1 MVVDADD
8 LDTSDMQRFA
18 AWTNL
23 SETTFLVPPSHP
35 HADYCVRI
43 FTPTEELPFAGHPTL
58 GSAHAW
64 LQHGGAPRNADVIV
78 QQCGVGLV
86 EVRRGDEGLAFAAPP
101 LVRGG
106 PVDEVTVAEAAAS
119 LGIDRQAV
127 IDAAWVD
134 NGPGWLGILVASAA
148 EVLAIRPRAMRL
160 TVGVAGPYPP
170 GSPFAY
176 EVRAFYSSAG
186 ITLEDPVTGS
196 LNASLAQWLIGSGR
210 FAPPYRASQGTA
222 IGRAGT
228 VRVSTDESNRIWIG
242 GDVVT
247 CISGTVDL

>member
-1 MVVDADD
+1 MVVDAGD
-8 LDTSDMQRFA
+8 LDTADMQRFA
-18 AWTNL
+18 TWTNL
-23 SETTFLVPPSHP
+23 SETTFLVPPTHP
-35 HADYCVRI
+35 SADYRVRI

-64 LQHGGAPRNADVIV
+64 LTHGGSPRNADTIV
-78 QQCGVGLV
+78 QECGVGLV
-86 EVRRGDEGLAFAAPP
+86 EVRHSDDGLAFAAPP

-106 PVDEVTVAEAAAS
+106 AVDEDLVAEAAAS
-119 LGIDRQAV
+119 LGIDRQAA

-148 EVLAIRPRAMRL
+148 EVLAIRPQAMRL
-160 TVGVAGPYPP
+160 TVGVVGAYPP

-186 ITLEDPVTGS
+186 MTMEDPVTGS

-210 FAPPYRASQGTA
+210 VIPPYRASQGRA
-222 IGRAGT
+222 IGRAGV
-228 VRVSTDESNRIWIG
+228 VRVSTDESDRIWIG

-247 CISGTVDL
+247 CVSGTVDL